1 MILLLGDAGDEVLAF
16 LVTRLADAGA
26 DFIVIDPRTGRRGV
40 NLVWRADAD
49 DDEQGWL
56 RWGDR
61 TIGLQALR
69 SVYVRDTRHRDSA
82 SSREEEALPWSH
94 LLEVLPCP
102 VVNRPS
108 AAARTASKPY
118 QSQIIARHGLYIPR
132 TLITNIPE
140 QVRRFHE
147 RCQGRV
153 IYKSISYQ
161 RSIVRMLTSADLD
174 RLDSVRSCPTQFQ
187 EHVPGIDVRVH
198 LVGDRLFATEVLT
211 TAVDYRYAGRDGAS
225 VHMRDIP
232 LPDDVARSCRSL
244 GDELGLSVAGIDLRR
259 SPDGRWYC
267 FEANPSPA
275 FTSYQAFTR
284 QPIGEAIVELLRR

>member
-1 MILLLGDAGDEVLAF
+1 
-16 LVTRLADAGA
+16 
-26 DFIVIDPRTGRRGV
+26 
-40 NLVWRADAD
+40 
-49 DDEQGWL
+49 
-56 RWGDR
+56 
-61 TIGLQALR
+61 
-69 SVYVRDTRHRDSA
+69 
-82 SSREEEALPWSH
+82 
-94 LLEVLPCP
+94 
-102 VVNRPS
+102 
-108 AAARTASKPY
+108 
-118 QSQIIARHGLYIPR
+118 
-132 TLITNIPE
+132 
-140 QVRRFHE
+140 
-147 RCQGRV
+147 V